1 MKRSKQNLSHN
12 HLLTAEMGK
21 LIPVSCVEALPGD
34 TIQQHTS
41 ALVRVSPLAAPVMHP
56 VTARIH
62 HFFVPNRL
70 IWDGLATGDGA
81 GNSWENFITGGPDGL
96 NAENP
101 PTITTT
107 TAKNNLEDYFGIP
120 RVAGIDINALPFR
133 AYNKIFNEFYRDQDL
148 VTEVSQDQTSVQNI
162 AWEKDYFT
170 AARPWT
176 QKGPDVTL
184 PLGNKAPITGIGVDD
199 TSFAVSSQN
208 ARETGGNISTYAD
221 ADNASSDTLNKL
233 WVEEDPDNAGY
244 PNIYADL
251 SNALGG
257 DINDVRK
264 AFAIQRYQEARS
276 RYGSRYTEYLRYLGV
291 NPKDSRLQ
299 RPEYLGGG
307 HTQINF
313 SEIMQTSPNISLD
326 SVPTGSVRA
335 NTDGYGPGDL
345 YGHGIAAMRSNKY
358 RRFIEEHGYVISM
371 LSVRPKAI
379 YQDGIHRSF
388 LRTTKEDYYQR
399 ELEHIGQ
406 QEIYN
411 HEIYATITGGLDTFG
426 YNDRYREYREHP
438 SRVSGEYRD
447 TLDYWHMA
455 RQFTSAPTLNSSFV
469 ECEPTKRI
477 YNASTNHALW
487 IMCQNRIVARRLLS
501 RNASP
506 RIF

>member
-12 HLLTAEMGK
+12 HLLSAEMGK

-62 HFFVPNRL
+62 HFFVPNRI

-96 NAENP
+96 NAETP

-107 TAKNNLEDYFGIP
+107 TTVNNLEDYFGIP

-133 AYNKIFNEFYRDQDL
+133 AYNKVFNEFYRDQDL
-148 VTEVSQDQTSVQNI
+148 VSETSQDATAVQNI

-184 PLGNKAPITGIGVDD
+184 PLGAKAPVAHDLVGGGQRIGVYASN
-199 TSFAVSSQN
+199 TSDYRYMAAGGVNLESS
-208 ARETGGNISTYAD
+208 T
-221 ADNASSDTLNKL
+221 SSATSSEGL
-233 WVEEDPDNAGY
+233 
-244 PNIYADL
+244 YADL
-251 SNALGG
+251 TNAIGG

-291 NPKDSRLQ
+291 NPKDARLQ

-313 SEIMQTSPNISLD
+313 SEIMQTAPNQTID
-326 SVPTGSVRA
+326 STPTGSVRK
-335 NTDGYGPGDL
+335 DQGGYGPGDL

-411 HEIYATITGGLDTFG
+411 NEIYAATSGGMDTFG

-438 SRVSGEYRD
+438 SRVSAEYRD

-455 RQFTSAPTLNSSFV
+455 RQFASAPTLNASFV
-469 ECEPTKRI
+469 ECDPTKRI

-487 IMCQNRIVARRLLS
+487 IMCQNRIVARRMLS
-501 RNASP
+501 RNAAP